1 MPETLSRSDW
11 SSADTSVNAMPETV
25 HVQAGELS
33 FCVETRG
40 DPAGEPVIFVMGLG
54 AQMTL
59 WPEAL
64 LDQYAREGFRVIRF
78 DNRDIGLSSHLKDRL
93 EGHPVAVMARHRM
106 GLPIAAPYTL
116 HDMAGDVCKV
126 MDALS
131 LTSAHLVG
139 VSMGGMISQLVA
151 ANHPERVR
159 SATLIMTST
168 NSPRLPMPK
177 SKLIWRLAGIGAK
190 GHDEAAV
197 VARSLDFWKSIQ
209 SPGYPPCEQDV
220 RDRIVREFRRSYHPA
235 GILRQTRAILAT
247 GSLSSATRR
256 IRVPV
261 SVIHGKADPLVRPV
275 AAEQLGYLLPHARV
289 EMIDGMGHDLPE
301 PLLSRFAEIGFETMA
316 QQPWQDNS

>member
-1 MPETLSRSDW
+1 MPETLSHSDW
-11 SSADTSVNAMPETV
+11 RSADTSVNAMPETV

-40 DPAGEPVIFVMGLG
+40 DPAGEPVLFVMGLG

-64 LDQYAREGFRVIRF
+64 LEQYVREGFRVIRF

-116 HDMAGDVCKV
+116 HDMADDVCKV

-151 ANHPERVR
+151 ANRPERVR

-197 VARSLDFWKSIQ
+197 VARSLDFWKAIQ
-209 SPGYPPCEQDV
+209 SPGYPPHEQEV

-275 AAEQLGYLLPHARV
+275 AAEQLGYLMPHARV

-301 PLLSRFAEIGFETMA
+301 PLLSRFAGIGFETMA
-316 QQPWQDNS
+316 QQPRQGNG

>member
-1 MPETLSRSDW
+1 MPETLSHSDW
-11 SSADTSVNAMPETV
+11 SSADTSVNAMPETL

-64 LDQYAREGFRVIRF
+64 LDQYVREGFRVIRF

-116 HDMAGDVCKV
+116 HDMADDVCKV

-139 VSMGGMISQLVA
+139 VSMGG
-151 ANHPERVR
+151 
-159 SATLIMTST
+159 
-168 NSPRLPMPK
+168 
-177 SKLIWRLAGIGAK
+177 
-190 GHDEAAV
+190 
-197 VARSLDFWKSIQ
+197 
-209 SPGYPPCEQDV
+209 
-220 RDRIVREFRRSYHPA
+220 
-235 GILRQTRAILAT
+235 
-247 GSLSSATRR
+247 
-256 IRVPV
+256 
-261 SVIHGKADPLVRPV
+261 
-275 AAEQLGYLLPHARV
+275 
-289 EMIDGMGHDLPE
+289 
-301 PLLSRFAEIGFETMA
+301 
-316 QQPWQDNS
+316 

>member
-1 MPETLSRSDW
+1 
-11 SSADTSVNAMPETV
+11 
-25 HVQAGELS
+25 
-33 FCVETRG
+33 
-40 DPAGEPVIFVMGLG
+40 
-54 AQMTL
+54 
-59 WPEAL
+59 
-64 LDQYAREGFRVIRF
+64 
-78 DNRDIGLSSHLKDRL
+78 
-93 EGHPVAVMARHRM
+93 
-106 GLPIAAPYTL
+106 
-116 HDMAGDVCKV
+116 
-126 MDALS
+126 
-131 LTSAHLVG
+131 
-139 VSMGGMISQLVA
+139 VA
-151 ANHPERVR
+151 ANRPERVR

-197 VARSLDFWKSIQ
+197 VARSLDFWKAIQ
-209 SPGYPPCEQDV
+209 SPGYPPREQEV

-275 AAEQLGYLLPHARV
+275 AAEQLGYLMPHARV

-301 PLLSRFAEIGFETMA
+301 PLLSRFAQIGFETMA
-316 QQPWQDNS
+316 QQLRQGNG